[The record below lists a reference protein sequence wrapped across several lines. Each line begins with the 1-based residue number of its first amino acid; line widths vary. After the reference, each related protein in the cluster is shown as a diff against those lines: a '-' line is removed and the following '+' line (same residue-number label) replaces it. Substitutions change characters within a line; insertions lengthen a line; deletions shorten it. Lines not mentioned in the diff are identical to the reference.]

1 MITIQN
7 FEKLIKASNA
17 NNKSIAEIDR
27 LSSMLIQAKDLAE
40 KSKSEGLTTAME
52 LYQAHAENIA
62 QALKNIITFA
72 LQDILK

>member
-1 MITIQN
+1 MNNIQN
-7 FEKLIKASNA
+7 FEKLLEHTNA
-17 NNKSIAEIDR
+17 PIKSILEIDR

-40 KSKSEGLTTAME
+40 KSKSEGLQIAME

-62 QALKNIITFA
+62 QALKNRINLI